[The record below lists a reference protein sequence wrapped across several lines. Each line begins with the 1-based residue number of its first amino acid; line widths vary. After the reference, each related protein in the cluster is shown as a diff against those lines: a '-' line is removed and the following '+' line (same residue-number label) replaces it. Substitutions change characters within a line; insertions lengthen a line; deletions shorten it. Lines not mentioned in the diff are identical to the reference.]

1 MIGIYLGGSSKYG
14 CILSTARGTWNFVR
28 HLATLAQGSASEAH
42 LNMDVNMRR
51 LPDGLLNYSKFL
63 VPLAGVMWHPYSTDS
78 GTILCQSNGKTACRQ
93 AKHNIKNY
101 WYFDAH
107 KHTYFK

>member
-1 MIGIYLGGSSKYG
+1 LEFRLASGN
-14 CILSTARGTWNFVR
+14 AGTGR
-28 HLATLAQGSASEAH
+28 ASEAH

-51 LPDGLLNYSKFL
+51 LPDGLLNYPKFL

-107 KHTYFK
+107 KYTYFK